1 MRRNRIGERKTLTPS
16 EKRIHYTPAPGETFS
31 QLPIRTNFIPV
42 LPSCEKWQLK
52 LDEMLLLRAIERKA
66 RGLANWDEGLR
77 EREEFQRRCYP
88 GVQQPEAWTEELT
101 RLKVE
106 REA

>member
-42 LPSCEKWQLK
+42 LPSCEKWQLTAR
-52 LDEMLLLRAIERKA
+52 RA
-66 RGLANWDEGLR
+66 GGTVYFV
-77 EREEFQRRCYP
+77 REEIDALINRMIE
-88 GVQQPEAWTEELT
+88 EARKEVAW
-101 RLKVE
+101 
-106 REA
+106 